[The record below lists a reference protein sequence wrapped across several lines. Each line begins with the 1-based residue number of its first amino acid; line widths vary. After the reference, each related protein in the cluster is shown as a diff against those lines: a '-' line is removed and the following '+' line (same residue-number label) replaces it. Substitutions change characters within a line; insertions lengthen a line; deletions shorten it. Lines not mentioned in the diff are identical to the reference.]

1 MLIEDIIII
10 GYSRPVTLLDIGR
23 RIRLRRQERGMSQE
37 QLAVAAKLSQPAIAR
52 MERGQVNPQWDSLER
67 VSAALG
73 ADICEL
79 LCGRRRQEDRA
90 SKLASRAAGIL
101 QSKDDLAIDVML
113 NGFAAAEGVLSRP
126 PARRP
131 RRRREEQKKT
141 GTSQP
146 PAEESYE
153 LMKWR
158 EEDESTRD
166 CSAQDASSRAVR
178 TRKIRDRR

>member
-1 MLIEDIIII
+1 M
-10 GYSRPVTLLDIGR
+10 TLLDIGR

-101 QSKDDLAIDVML
+101 QSKDDLAIDLML

-131 RRRREEQKKT
+131 RRRRGEQKRT

-146 PAEESYE
+146 PAQGSYQ
-153 LMKWR
+153 LVKWR
-158 EEDESTRD
+158 EEEESTSD
-166 CSAQDASSRAVR
+166 CSVQDASSPAAR
-178 TRKIRDRR
+178 TRKIRDRRLVR